1 MTTSFGELKKGMS
14 ARIVSAP
21 SDSDQSV
28 RLQEMGFV
36 PGTEVRIVKVAP
48 LGDPME
54 VDLRGYRLCV
64 RKQEMSGFEVEV
76 LS

>member
-1 MTTSFGELKKGMS
+1 MITSFGDLKKGMCGT
-14 ARIVSAP
+14 IVTAP
-21 SDSDQSV
+21 SDSDHST

-36 PGTEVRIVKVAP
+36 PGTEIRIVKVAP

>member
-1 MTTSFGELKKGMS
+1 MITSFGDLKKGMCGT
-14 ARIVSAP
+14 IVSAP
-21 SDSDQSV
+21 SDSDHSK

-36 PGTEVRIVKVAP
+36 PGTEIRIVKVAP

>member
-1 MTTSFGELKKGMS
+1 
-14 ARIVSAP
+14 
-21 SDSDQSV
+21 
-28 RLQEMGFV
+28 MGFV
-36 PGTEVRIVKVAP
+36 PGTEIRIVKVAP